1 MNAMTNEEREFFRG
15 RLLMQVQDT
24 IRNSNRQRYLDKA
37 NELRAKA
44 SEEEGETAMELMA
57 EATRYELFADML
69 RDPRHSMWECIAL
82 HKLKQ
87 SETPTPR
94 PIPKR
99 RPTQYVRD
107 STLGYNR
114 VAGIIHHPK
123 QARLFFK

>member
-1 MNAMTNEEREFFRG
+1 MNAATNEERDDFRD
-15 RLLMQVQDT
+15 RVIQHAQE
-24 IRNSNRQRYLDKA
+24 IIAKSNRQRYLDLA
-37 NELRAKA
+37 TRARVMA
-44 SEEEGETAMELMA
+44 LEEEGETAMQLMA

-69 RDPRHSMWECIAL
+69 RDPKHSMWECIAL
-82 HKLKQ
+82 DKLKKP
-87 SETPTPR
+87 EAGPV
-94 PIPKR
+94 PKR